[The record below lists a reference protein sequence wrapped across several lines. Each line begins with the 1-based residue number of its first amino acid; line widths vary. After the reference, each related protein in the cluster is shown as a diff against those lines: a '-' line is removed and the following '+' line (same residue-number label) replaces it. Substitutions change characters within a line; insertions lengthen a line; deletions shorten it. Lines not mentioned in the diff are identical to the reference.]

1 MTGCLVMAVTG
12 LKDRMIA
19 AGRWAAPGMAERP
32 GPASRRGLNL
42 AGRRGVQ
49 GHSGEMAGNF
59 GGEVAAFYA
68 RYRRGYPPAFVDAP
82 ASSRTAASA
91 MARGAATAC
100 WTVGARPAVFPLK
113 PKSVHNGE
121 G

>member
-91 MARGAATAC
+91 MAEALQ
-100 WTVGARPAVFPLK
+100 RPAGPWVPG
-113 PKSVHNGE
+113 PRISVE
-121 G
+121 AEKRP